1 MLCNVYLHRIDRVWD
16 VRKHGV
22 LVRYADDA
30 AVMCRSREQAEAAL
44 ERLTQL
50 LADLGLEPKLAK
62 TRIVHLR
69 VGGDGVDFLGFHH
82 RLVLAPQRDGR
93 APFPFLA
100 RWPADK
106 AMRHA
111 RNRIREITDR
121 SRLLLPV
128 EVGGGGV
135 E

>member
-1 MLCNVYLHRIDRVWD
+1 
-16 VRKHGV
+16 
-22 LVRYADDA
+22 
-30 AVMCRSREQAEAAL
+30 
-44 ERLTQL
+44 L
-50 LADLGLEPKLAK
+50 LADLGLEPKAAK

-69 VGGDGVDFLGFHH
+69 VGGEGVDFLGFHH
-82 RLVLAPQRDGR
+82 RMVLAPGRDGR

-111 RNRIREITDR
+111 RDRIREITDR

-128 EVGGGGV
+128 EVVAAELNAFLTGWAGYFVRAGDKLGNHLPGLSSLLCTGRSFRLS
-135 E
+135 